1 MKRPQVSVRA
11 WTALAGGALLT
22 LMAGSAAAQTVA
34 PLPAPTAPAATPSPV
49 PVPAIHE
56 PAPRPQPAARVQ
68 ARFAEKARHVLV
80 FAGGE
85 YLSRGDF
92 YNSPGLRIGATYYF
106 LESLA
111 GEVQLSHYWSSLNAT
126 GRSVLRMVGEI
137 PDSRPPAWLALAG
150 ARYSFGYGKIL
161 VGGVHGVIHLEPQVF
176 AHVGIHD
183 YGGDVQPTGDAG
195 LGLLVFLTSRLFIRL
210 DVAVTVDRESRS
222 NQAVA
227 VWGALPAL
235 TVGGM
240 L

>member
-1 MKRPQVSVRA
+1 MKRGAFPLAVLFC
-11 WTALAGGALLT
+11 ALAELL
-22 LMAGSAAAQTVA
+22 AGRAAAA
-34 PLPAPTAPAATPSPV
+34 DAPAPPPTATPAPAA
-49 PVPAIHE
+49 PAIHE

-68 ARFAEKARHVLV
+68 ARFAQKVHRVLL

-92 YNSPGLRIGATYYF
+92 YNSPGVRLGATYYF

-111 GEVQLSHYWSSLNAT
+111 GEVQLSRYWSSLNDSA
-126 GRSVLRMVGEI
+126 RQVLQMEGLL
-137 PDSRPPAWLALAG
+137 PDSRPPTWLGLMG

-161 VGGVHGVIHLEPQVF
+161 VGGGVIHLEPQVF
-176 AHVGIHD
+176 AHVGMHD

-195 LGLLVFLTSRLFIRL
+195 LGLLVFLTTRLFTRV
-210 DVAVTVDRESRS
+210 DVAVTLDRESRS
-222 NQAVA
+222 NQAIA

-235 TVGGM
+235 TVGGI